1 MLTTFAV
8 PQYQVTAT
16 AGGASGN
23 TKLATHAFRAPDR
36 ASFFLWV
43 QPTLARILALP
54 LFPALTPK
62 PSSNSSPNLNQVD
75 TLQQHLALP
84 QEAIARQDDA
94 LARTRS
100 PQSHGVVRPSQDPLG
115 ASALSKTR
123 VCGVSI

>member
-1 MLTTFAV
+1 M
-8 PQYQVTAT
+8 

-75 TLQQHLALP
+75 TLQQHLALTLLYP
-84 QEAIARQDDA
+84 Q
-94 LARTRS
+94 
-100 PQSHGVVRPSQDPLG
+100 PQPQP
-115 ASALSKTR
+115 
-123 VCGVSI
+123 

>member
-54 LFPALTPK
+54 LFPALAPK
-62 PSSNSSPNLNQVD
+62 P
-75 TLQQHLALP
+75 TLTLTLALT
-84 QEAIARQDDA
+84 
-94 LARTRS
+94 LTR
-100 PQSHGVVRPSQDPLG
+100 
-115 ASALSKTR
+115 
-123 VCGVSI
+123 